1 MRHGRRRQALNVR
14 SNDVRGTLPTDLHTL
29 TKLKE
34 LDVGH
39 NAQLGG
45 TLPAFDALTD
55 LTWLRVNDCQLTGP
69 LRGMDALPALKVVR
83 LQVHGR
89 VTSHPDI
96 VT

>member
-14 SNDVRGTLPTDLHTL
+14 RNDVRGTLPTDL
-29 TKLKE
+29 
-34 LDVGH
+34 GH